1 MKFLMTGILFCLTTI
16 VYSQELF
23 VYSEP
28 ASNMAAKSVGIRL
41 SNSLMKENNSSTYN
55 YHFIPELMMAV
66 SKNLMVHAEAFLSN
80 RNNSLVAEGG
90 ALYAKYRFY
99 SQDEVHSHFRMAAY
113 TRASVNNSDVHQAA
127 IDLNGHNSGVE
138 TGLIATKLIN
148 KVALSTGIAYLYAA
162 DNGKGNKFVYGK
174 SNRNAVGYNLSLGK
188 LMLPKEYTSYN
199 QTNMN
204 LMFEMLGQ
212 TNLETGK
219 SFIDLAPSLQ
229 LIIKS
234 RMRLDFGYRFAVK
247 KDLDRTASNGAL
259 LRFEYNIFNAF

>member
-1 MKFLMTGILFCLTTI
+1 
-16 VYSQELF
+16 
-23 VYSEP
+23 
-28 ASNMAAKSVGIRL
+28 
-41 SNSLMKENNSSTYN
+41 
-55 YHFIPELMMAV
+55 
-66 SKNLMVHAEAFLSN
+66 
-80 RNNSLVAEGG
+80 
-90 ALYAKYRFY
+90 
-99 SQDEVHSHFRMAAY
+99 
-113 TRASVNNSDVHQAA
+113 
-127 IDLNGHNSGVE
+127 
-138 TGLIATKLIN
+138 
-148 KVALSTGIAYLYAA
+148 
-162 DNGKGNKFVYGK
+162 
-174 SNRNAVGYNLSLGK
+174 
-188 LMLPKEYTSYN
+188 MLPKEYTSYN